1 MNAVRQEAI
10 ARLLGNAAKYGDRGD
25 STKTIEDLLNGVD
38 MDVASRAQAGWDAR
52 TGLLKSSG
60 DTLVQQTADAYK
72 ALRDKNAALRN
83 TGGGGGSSRRSSSS
97 PAPALT
103 PYTPTDN
110 NWLDEWRARFGAP
123 GGAPQWQAPAA
134 RQAPAGYGASQHPVQ
149 NRSPRP
155 VAPPRMRLS

>member
-52 TGLLKSSG
+52 AGLLSSSG

-83 TGGGGGSSRRSSSS
+83 TGGGGGSSRGSSST
-97 PAPALT
+97 APALT
-103 PYTPTDN
+103 PYTPTDS

-123 GGAPQWQAPAA
+123 VSAPQWQAPAA
-134 RQAPAGYGASQHPVQ
+134 RQTPAGYGASQHPVQ

-155 VAPPRMRLS
+155 VAPPIMRLS

>member
-52 TGLLKSSG
+52 AGLLSSSG

-83 TGGGGGSSRRSSSS
+83 TGGGGGSSRRSSS

-103 PYTPTDN
+103 AYTPTDN

-134 RQAPAGYGASQHPVQ
+134 RQTPAGYGASQHPVQ
-149 NRSPRP
+149 YRPPRP